1 MNRYVVIDLKEDI
14 IYNTNDLNYLINGD
28 KLDRFG
34 SSVSCS
40 SKDDLLNEIKK
51 TVAEL
56 EQYYEIKRGEDY
68 DK

>member
-1 MNRYVVIDLKEDI
+1 MNKYIVIDLKEDI
-14 IYNTNDLNYLINGD
+14 IYDTNDLNYLINED
-28 KLDRFG
+28 ELDRFG

-51 TVAEL
+51 IVAEL
-56 EQYYEIKRGEDY
+56 EQYYGIKRGEDY